1 MVIQDPELNARMKA
15 TQAEKKREY
24 RARLKAAQQ
33 LALLAENSAG
43 EQILPDRSSECWTS
57 NLPVVTCEANF
68 HLRTMEQVLR
78 RLIANSEVIIW

>member
-24 RARLKAAQQ
+24 RARQKAAQQ

-43 EQILPDRSSECWTS
+43 KQILPDGSSKC
-57 NLPVVTCEANF
+57 
-68 HLRTMEQVLR
+68 
-78 RLIANSEVIIW
+78 

>member
-15 TQAEKKREY
+15 TQAARKREY

-43 EQILPDRSSECWTS
+43 EQILPDGSSEC
-57 NLPVVTCEANF
+57 
-68 HLRTMEQVLR
+68 
-78 RLIANSEVIIW
+78 